1 MPLRA
6 YADQTLP
13 KSLFCYPLLS
23 QSFQFT
29 LRRKYSNTPITL
41 FILPFFPFPSP
52 SQEHNN
58 MMGMTIMVTMGND
71 SVPVGYAY
79 LIFTRRG
86 SQLHSEIPVAEV
98 GEQHNESYKEKV
110 NVPCCEVQRG
120 GEGRERGKKRTRN
133 KPRQKDEV
141 SLVLSAGSLY
151 HQHSGMAHP
160 HKQLLYLV
168 SSCLSP

>member
-13 KSLFCYPLLS
+13 KSLFCYRFLS

-29 LRRKYSNTPITL
+29 VRRKYSNTPITL
-41 FILPFFPFPSP
+41 FILPFFPSPSP
-52 SQEHNN
+52 SQEHNS
-58 MMGMTIMVTMGND
+58 MMGMTIMMIMGNN

-86 SQLHSEIPVAEV
+86 SQLHSEIRVAEV

-110 NVPCCEVQRG
+110 NVPCCGVQRE
-120 GEGRERGKKRTRN
+120 GEGREGERGKKRTRN
-133 KPRQKDEV
+133 KPRPKR
-141 SLVLSAGSLY
+141 
-151 HQHSGMAHP
+151 
-160 HKQLLYLV
+160 
-168 SSCLSP
+168 

>member
-1 MPLRA
+1 
-6 YADQTLP
+6 
-13 KSLFCYPLLS
+13 
-23 QSFQFT
+23 
-29 LRRKYSNTPITL
+29 
-41 FILPFFPFPSP
+41 
-52 SQEHNN
+52 
-58 MMGMTIMVTMGND
+58 MMIMGNN
-71 SVPVGYAY
+71 SVLVGYTY

-86 SQLHSEIPVAEV
+86 SQLHSEIRVAEV

-110 NVPCCEVQRG
+110 NVPCCGVQRE

-151 HQHSGMAHP
+151 HQH
-160 HKQLLYLV
+160 KQLLYLV